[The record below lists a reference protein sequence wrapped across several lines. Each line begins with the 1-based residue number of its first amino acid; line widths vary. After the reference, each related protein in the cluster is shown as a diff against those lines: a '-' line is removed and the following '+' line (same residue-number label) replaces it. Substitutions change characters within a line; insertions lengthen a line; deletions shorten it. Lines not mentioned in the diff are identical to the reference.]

1 MWMEQKNSLLY
12 SSSMEYRISAEL
24 CGRPALKICSWALQQ
39 RGSEKEPGTQM
50 SHSHPWRLKWHLVC
64 SKKYSMHFLNLV
76 FRFTYEKQ
84 MYQSLVLCKT
94 WLEFLPKVGRWE
106 FPVLICKRIEQKT
119 RSYIY
124 TNKCVYIAHI
134 CCQNCKG
141 RARVKDFNI
150 AYFRQYKTIVRAVW
164 RAKGVCWR
172 LASFTI
178 YEGFIRHH
186 IMHCIWMFY
195 QGHICQINTWVI
207 NERFLA

>member
-24 CGRPALKICSWALQQ
+24 CGRAAAKSVAEHFSRGDLRRNQVRRCPTATPEGYSGTSSVQ
-39 RGSEKEPGTQM
+39 RNI
-50 SHSHPWRLKWHLVC
+50 LC
-64 SKKYSMHFLNLV
+64 IFLNLV
-76 FRFTYEKQ
+76 FRFTYENQ

-106 FPVLICKRIEQKT
+106 FPVLICKCIEQKT

-141 RARVKDFNI
+141 RARVKDLNI

-207 NERFLA
+207 NERFMA